1 MHSKPMLLSLRTNYL
16 SFMPLLTGLAGYLEE
31 RGMRTIVCITSF
43 AADRGAAIFTDLQ
56 KRVYPASRMDC
67 GACYHRMDYAC

>member
-43 AADRGAAIFTDLQ
+43 AADRGGGAADETT
-56 KRVYPASRMDC
+56 
-67 GACYHRMDYAC
+67 GARRAGWSSSSSALEA